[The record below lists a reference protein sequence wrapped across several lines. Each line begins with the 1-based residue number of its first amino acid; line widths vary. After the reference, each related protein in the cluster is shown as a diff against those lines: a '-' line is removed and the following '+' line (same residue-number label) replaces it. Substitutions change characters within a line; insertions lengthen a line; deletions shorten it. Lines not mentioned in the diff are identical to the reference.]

1 MGEELEGQ
9 LAVPLEGV
17 GEGRVDGSTRHLV
30 TQQREAMRAK
40 VLSKALTLHPVQ
52 TARPVWV
59 FPQLDK
65 MSCAWLM
72 ATPSPATH
80 IPTILFREAMAAHLC
95 LPSPC
100 CQSHLGKPTGY
111 RDHQGNPTHV
121 DAFGDVVMSATLC
134 QDTWRTRHSD
144 IMRAITAKAREARL
158 EVETEVFGLFRDIIP
173 AEAMGEGGE
182 LETVR
187 GRSGCVPDM
196 RLGFPVPLADRPA
209 DYQPR
214 RGRPPANPTQAA
226 APPRPP
232 ARRTAPANVERYIAE
247 LKVMGAGTFN
257 YPRGEARSRDKAA
270 DRKARSLPALYR
282 GKLVNIDRLYYNT
295 VQGEVG
301 PCQERLES
309 LGDLLQVVVGYWG
322 EVSTDLDRIV
332 RAIAEARVLY
342 LARETG
348 RPITDQ
354 WVGQVLGQHRRSL
367 SASFIRAQMACLTS
381 RMGHLGVGS
390 REAAA
395 RRGVAMAE
403 EQRIQREEEAHF
415 SAYVRGRGRWCG
427 RH

>member
-1 MGEELEGQ
+1 
-9 LAVPLEGV
+9 
-17 GEGRVDGSTRHLV
+17 
-30 TQQREAMRAK
+30 
-40 VLSKALTLHPVQ
+40 
-52 TARPVWV
+52 
-59 FPQLDK
+59 
-65 MSCAWLM
+65 
-72 ATPSPATH
+72 
-80 IPTILFREAMAAHLC
+80 
-95 LPSPC
+95 
-100 CQSHLGKPTGY
+100 
-111 RDHQGNPTHV
+111 
-121 DAFGDVVMSATLC
+121 
-134 QDTWRTRHSD
+134 
-144 IMRAITAKAREARL
+144 MRAITAKAREARL
-158 EVETEVFGLFRDIIP
+158 EVETEVFGLFQNIIP

-295 VQGEVG
+295 VRGEVG

-348 RPITDQ
+348 RPITDH

-367 SASFIRAQMACLTS
+367 SAAFIRAQMACLTS